1 MDDSKQ
7 AKDLA
12 KSVADVEKARL
23 KFAESSYASLSAIEA
38 RTANRV
44 RAAEGGS
51 TALQV
56 TRSVGKHLHQV
67 SNLNSVLLFAE
78 SSQFAPG
85 HSAAFPTGLLLPR
98 TPQEKKGKKSKQGP
112 PPQGSPAWQTKRS
125 KPPEMVQ
132 DCQTLG
138 ISPAASKTFSRNT
151 EFETTVHA
159 MTDAAA
165 ATEVAPVQILP
176 TGSSPS
182 APLPPENVDD
192 GSRYRLW

>member
-44 RAAEGGS
+44 RAAEGGP

-56 TRSVGKHLHQV
+56 TGSVSKHLHQV

-98 TPQEKKGKKSKQGP
+98 TPQEKRERNLSRVRLHKVLQLGKPSGA
-112 PPQGSPAWQTKRS
+112 SLLRWCRIVKR
-125 KPPEMVQ
+125 
-132 DCQTLG
+132 
-138 ISPAASKTFSRNT
+138 
-151 EFETTVHA
+151 
-159 MTDAAA
+159 
-165 ATEVAPVQILP
+165 
-176 TGSSPS
+176 
-182 APLPPENVDD
+182 
-192 GSRYRLW
+192 